1 MVKEKDN
8 YEVQLIYNYSHSN
21 IHQLEEN
28 VNTQP
33 NIAHQ
38 VQEIDKPLM
47 TLKQNLTEK
56 RNKKLTNNKTHKQRS
71 TNHISK
77 KRTPSQHQRTSNNQ
91 QQPCYQ
97 HRFMIRSYR
106 APYQHSN
113 HFKNIIS
120 TTIQSVLSQIL
131 PLFNC
136 H

>member
-56 RNKKLTNNKTHKQRS
+56 RNKNLPITKPTNKEVPT
-71 TNHISK
+71 IYPK
-77 KRTPSQHQRTSNNQ
+77 KEHLANTRGP
-91 QQPCYQ
+91 P
-97 HRFMIRSYR
+97 
-106 APYQHSN
+106 
-113 HFKNIIS
+113 IIS
-120 TTIQSVLSQIL
+120 NSLVTNIDS
-131 PLFNC
+131 
-136 H
+136 